1 MGFTKLLSIIL
12 IGQPE
17 LATKLSSRNGD
28 VREVVQRI
36 EVAELRPIPVANVE
50 DYLTHRFK
58 QARKPL
64 GEVMDAS
71 GVQAVIDRL
80 SDSGRD
86 NSSQLYPLAIGNLVT
101 AAMNL
106 AAELGEPLVTHDVV
120 KGV

>member
-1 MGFTKLLSIIL
+1 M
-12 IGQPE
+12 
-17 LATKLSSRNGD
+17 
-28 VREVVQRI
+28 
-36 EVAELRPIPVANVE
+36 ANVE